1 LLDQFDPAVLGP
13 AFLGVVGCNGC
24 KRAAPGG
31 PHTGRGDA
39 VVADERLE
47 DGLGQVL
54 GELYVA
60 VAFFSTIRSYPFLTG

>member
-1 LLDQFDPAVLGP
+1 
-13 AFLGVVGCNGC
+13 
-24 KRAAPGG
+24 
-31 PHTGRGDA
+31 